1 LLCCG
6 EGRRGKKAPPSE
18 QGFFFRSKE
27 EKPSM
32 LVLFETPAGYA
43 LFKVRNEGKLQEANV
58 AKEFATLEGAQQ
70 VVSLKAFHK
79 FGNTTEALA
88 ATTALVKSELA
99 KDLKGFLK
107 KQALKGGDQLAV
119 SDPKLAG
126 IIREEVG
133 VQCLHNGLV
142 NELLRGIR
150 LHMTDLITGLNEGE
164 LGHMVLGLSHSL
176 CRYKLKFSPDKVDH
190 MIIQAIALLDDLDKE
205 SNTYAMRV
213 KEWYG
218 WHFPEM
224 VKVVND
230 NVLYAKCVKK
240 MGMRTHAAAT
250 SFEGI
255 LPEEMEAELKEAAK
269 ISMGTEISE
278 EDIFNIQE
286 LCTQVLDIH
295 EYRNQ
300 LHEYLKNR
308 MQAIAPNL
316 SIMVGELVGARLIAH
331 AGSLINLAKYP
342 ASTVQILGAEKAL
355 FRALKT
361 KHETPK
367 YGLIYHA
374 SLVGQA
380 APKDKGK
387 ISRLVA
393 SRSALAIRV
402 DALAENA
409 SREIGEEGYQKVEQ
423 RLRVLEGGR
432 AHAQVSKGRTKHVPA
447 YDHTK
452 SAQSPAAPRAT
463 ATYNEATDSTMQAEP
478 TTTTPKKDKKKDKK
492 EKKKDKKKAKEEQ
505 QQQQQ
510 KKKGANKEEKKEKKK
525 KKKRKQEEEEEQQVD
540 GEEDKSKKKKKNKGS
555 TEPENGQQQKKR
567 KREEEEEAK
576 PNVEEGLVTA
586 EKKAKK
592 KKKEKKTPRKDNN
605 NNNNKKDTATD

>member
-1 LLCCG
+1 
-6 EGRRGKKAPPSE
+6 
-18 QGFFFRSKE
+18 
-27 EKPSM
+27 M

-43 LFKVRNEGKLQEANV
+43 LFKVHNEGKLQEANI
-58 AKEFATLEGAQQ
+58 AKDFATLEGAQK
-70 VVSLKAFHK
+70 VVSLKAFQT

-88 ATTALVKSELA
+88 ATTALVESKLG
-99 KDLKGFLK
+99 KDLKKFIK
-107 KQALKGGDQLAV
+107 KQAKGEQLGV

-126 IIREEVG
+126 IIKDKTG
-133 VQCLHNGLV
+133 VQCLHNSMV
-142 NELLRGIR
+142 NELVRGIR
-150 LHMTDLITGLNEGE
+150 LQMADLITGLNEGA
-164 LGHMVLGLSHSL
+164 LSNMALGLSHSL

-218 WHFPEM
+218 WHFPELA
-224 VKVVND
+224 KVVND
-230 NVLYAKCVKK
+230 NILFAKCVKA
-240 MGMRTHAAAT
+240 MGTRDHAAAT
-250 SFEGI
+250 SFAGI
-255 LPEEMEAELKEAAK
+255 LPEETETEVKEAAK

-278 EDIFNIQE
+278 EDILNIQD
-286 LCTQVLDIH
+286 LCTQVLDIY
-295 EYRNQ
+295 EYRTQ
-300 LHEYLKNR
+300 LHDYLKNR

-316 SIMVGELVGARLIAH
+316 SVMVGELVGARLIAH

-402 DALAENA
+402 DALGENA
-409 SREIGEEGYQKVEQ
+409 TREIGEEGYQKVEQ
-423 RLRVLEGGR
+423 RLRLLEGGR
-432 AHAQVSKGRTKHVPA
+432 AHAVSGKGRTQHVPA

-452 SAQSPAAPRAT
+452 SAKSPAAPRST
-463 ATYNEATDSTMQAEP
+463 STYNEASDNTMKTETAS
-478 TTTTPKKDKKKDKK
+478 TTTTPKKEKKDKKKSKKDSDSDDDEMEVESKKDKKDKKKKEKKDKKKGSKISKDEDDGKKKKRKRDDEDTKSEKEKTPKKDKKK
-492 EKKKDKKKAKEEQ
+492 KKK
-505 QQQQQ
+505 
-510 KKKGANKEEKKEKKK
+510 
-525 KKKRKQEEEEEQQVD
+525 
-540 GEEDKSKKKKKNKGS
+540 
-555 TEPENGQQQKKR
+555 TE
-567 KREEEEEAK
+567 
-576 PNVEEGLVTA
+576 
-586 EKKAKK
+586 
-592 KKKEKKTPRKDNN
+592 
-605 NNNNKKDTATD
+605 